1 MAGKVFEIAFAINGA
16 LAQSFK
22 TSMQQARGTLTQYG
36 SQMNEL
42 KVQQRALDS
51 EPTP

>member
-22 TSMQQARGTLTQYG
+22 TSMLQT
-36 SQMNEL
+36 SML
-42 KVQQRALDS
+42 KVRAVI
-51 EPTP
+51 